1 MAQSSLRAELPSSPA
16 ASFNLIVINHDASA
30 IPLLA
35 SPFAPPS
42 CRYPG
47 LDTSSLSD
55 FPFCRLFPFFFFFA
69 CFVSAMP
76 ATTAE
81 TLSLVTKTVTV
92 APLVLLSVADHYGR
106 TAKGTRK
113 RVVGVLLGEN
123 TGQTVRVS
131 NSFAGASCSH
141 TPAHLDFLLLTNFI
155 KYNSPIRGR

>member
-16 ASFNLIVINHDASA
+16 ASFNLIVINQASA

-35 SPFAPPS
+35 PPFAPPS
-42 CRYPG
+42 CLYPG

-55 FPFCRLFPFFFFFA
+55 SAFSRLFPFFA
-69 CFVSAMP
+69 RFVSAMP

-123 TGQTVRVS
+123 SGQTVRVS

-141 TPAHLDFLLLTNFI
+141 TPTPLDLLLLTNFI

>member
-1 MAQSSLRAELPSSPA
+1 
-16 ASFNLIVINHDASA
+16 
-30 IPLLA
+30 
-35 SPFAPPS
+35 
-42 CRYPG
+42 
-47 LDTSSLSD
+47 
-55 FPFCRLFPFFFFFA
+55 
-69 CFVSAMP
+69 MP

-106 TAKGTRK
+106 TAKGTKK

-141 TPAHLDFLLLTNFI
+141 ASPQNCLLLTRLL
-155 KYNSPIRGR
+155 YTNSSIRRR